1 MNRRLFCSRL
11 AALGGAALLPPAA
24 AAATPPEAAGV
35 PAWVGRY
42 VPDARA
48 AGEGDLRW
56 YGLRVYTARLW
67 ASGGRIAPERFADV
81 PFALDLRYAVALEG
95 AKIAERSAQEIER
108 MGFGDP
114 ARRGRWQDAMKR
126 VFPDVAR
133 GDRLTGIHAPGRGAR
148 FYLNDRAVGAVDDP
162 EFAAA
167 FFSIWLD
174 PRTVAP
180 ALREALV
187 RGGARG

>member
-1 MNRRLFCSRL
+1 MNRRLFCSHL
-11 AALGGAALLPPAA
+11 AILGGAALLPTAA
-24 AAATPPEAAGV
+24 AASTSPDATGV

-114 ARRGRWQDAMKR
+114 SRRGRWQEAMKR
-126 VFPDVAR
+126 AFPDVAR
-133 GDRLTGIHAPGRGAR
+133 GDRLTGVNAPGRGAR
-148 FYLNDRAVGAVDDP
+148 FYHNDRAVGTVDDP

-167 FFSIWLD
+167 FFAIWLD

-180 ALREALV
+180 ALRDALV